1 MILWSSR
8 VFCFFFLIYVKAMR
22 SARTTF
28 DKKRSKKKKK
38 NKNMNVLIY
47 CSLRMIYLNPEASSC
62 ARTMQCFQW
71 TTLILP
77 FSKTWIML
85 RDLLDDYHPYTYTTL
100 SPMILKNHH
109 RYNRLKFVKKGGG
122 VVIIFLNAS
131 GKWTGFTLFWTSS
144 FNMLSLTYNR
154 SAGVCT
160 STIQLST
167 IIFHFVVRQW
177 NHKQTNEK
185 KKKMLE
191 RQIRRFDYRSDKS
204 RWGERFLMS
213 FKTLTPWAGT
223 SWKTIILVWV
233 LDFLWV
239 QLIISSSGSSLVGK
253 NSWWG
258 LIGSSSSSVVMLT
271 TRVGSHKSW
280 NFQSASISD
289 GD

>member
-1 MILWSSR
+1 MSWSTVVYAWYIWIR
-8 VFCFFFLIYVKAMR
+8 KQVH
-22 SARTTF
+22 
-28 DKKRSKKKKK
+28 
-38 NKNMNVLIY
+38 VLERCNAFNEQPWFY
-47 CSLRMIYLNPEASSC
+47 RFRKHESCSEIYLMTITHIHTQHWARWYWRIIIDTIASN
-62 ARTMQCFQW
+62 
-71 TTLILP
+71 
-77 FSKTWIML
+77 
-85 RDLLDDYHPYTYTTL
+85 LL
-100 SPMILKNHH
+100 
-109 RYNRLKFVKKGGG
+109 KKGGG